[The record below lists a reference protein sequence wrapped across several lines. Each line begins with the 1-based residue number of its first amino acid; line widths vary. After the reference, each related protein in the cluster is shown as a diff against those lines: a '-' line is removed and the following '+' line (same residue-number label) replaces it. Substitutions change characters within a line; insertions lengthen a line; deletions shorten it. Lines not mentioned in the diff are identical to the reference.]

1 MSQDRLSPKAWV
13 ADGMTLSNGVFGFLS
28 ILTWSVELGGPL
40 APFPDTVVAAAY
52 IGLGMVADGLDG
64 IVARAWGSTGL
75 GNSLDSMSDF
85 LTFCVAPAVFL
96 VNVIQVPEGTLL
108 AAIEAIVA
116 LAFIIAGMFRLAR
129 HQNGQGTGARHAA
142 TFEGLPAPWSG
153 ATLVVL
159 LLLEIPVI
167 MALAATVVLA
177 GLNVSH
183 LPYPKTRGALTKI
196 AVLIMVVS
204 LLVIAGLIA
213 FGPQATWVLAGA
225 ATIALVMIVIGP
237 VFVHLGITDHEQ
249 P

>member
-1 MSQDRLSPKAWV
+1 MTKDRVPFKAWV

-40 APFPDTVVAAAY
+40 RPFDDTAVAAAY

-75 GNSLDSMSDF
+75 GNALDSMSDF

-96 VNVIQVPEGTLL
+96 VNVIEVPQGTVV
-108 AAIEAIVA
+108 AAAEAVVALVFIVA
-116 LAFIIAGMFRLAR
+116 GMLRLAR
-129 HQNGQGTGARHAA
+129 HQNGEDGSPGPAN

-159 LLLEIPVI
+159 LLLDIPVSL
-167 MALAATVVLA
+167 ALLSGLVLA

-183 LPYPKTRGALTKI
+183 LPYPKTRGALTKV
-196 AVLIMVVS
+196 ALLIIVVA
-204 LLVIAGLIA
+204 LLVIGGLIA
-213 FGPQATWVLAGA
+213 LGPDATWVLTVA
-225 ATIALVMIVIGP
+225 AVIALAMIALGP
-237 VFVHLGITDHEQ
+237 VFVRMGVTGER
-249 P
+249 